1 MAHWMKSDGL
11 TGRQM
16 LDLPPIWLIGAIALV
31 WLQVWLWPGLT
42 TTFPGQDLLRGVLI
56 CSGLGLILWALWA
69 FRRHATSAV
78 PHQMPDQI
86 ITSGPFAFSRNPI
99 YLGDLLILVGVIAG
113 YGAWPS
119 LVLVPLLQMI
129 LVRRFIAPE
138 EARMKENF
146 GAKFDAFASQTRR
159 WL

>member
-11 TGRQM
+11 TGRQI
-16 LDLPPIWLIGAIALV
+16 LDLPPIWLMAAIALV
-31 WLQVWLWPGLT
+31 WLQVWIWPTLT
-42 TTFPGQDLLRGVLI
+42 VTFPGQDLLRGVLI
-56 CSGLGLILWALWA
+56 FGGLGLIFWALWA

-78 PHQMPDQI
+78 PHQMPDRI

-99 YLGDLLILVGVIAG
+99 YLGDLMILAGVIAG
-113 YGAWPS
+113 YGAWPA
-119 LVLVPLLQMI
+119 LVLIPLLQVI
-129 LVRRFIAPE
+129 LVRRFISPE

-146 GAKFDAFASQTRR
+146 GADFDAFASQTRR